1 VAQNTTVAESGGHA
15 KVFPP
20 LDPGT
25 FAPQLVWLAIT
36 FGLLYLLLKRVIL
49 PRVSDVIEGRKERI
63 RDDLAEAETVR
74 AATAQALMRY
84 EQALAEA
91 RSKASALANA
101 VRDKVKADVDE
112 ERAKAQAEITAKISA
127 AERRIAEAKA
137 KALVN
142 VEDIASEVAGA
153 IVARL
158 IDKKVS
164 KADVKRALVRHAAE

>member
-1 VAQNTTVAESGGHA
+1 VAQNATVAENGGHS

-74 AATAQALMRY
+74 AATAQALIRY

>member
-1 VAQNTTVAESGGHA
+1 
-15 KVFPP
+15 VFPP

-49 PRVSDVIEGRKERI
+49 PRVSNVIEGRKERI
-63 RDDLAEAETVR
+63 GDDLAEAETVR
-74 AATAQALMRY
+74 AATAQALIRY

-112 ERAKAQAEITAKISA
+112 ERKKAEAEITAKISA

-158 IDKKVS
+158 IDKEVS

>member
-112 ERAKAQAEITAKISA
+112 ERAKAEAEITAKISA